1 MSIAIRVDCSSIIGS
16 GHLMRCIRLSRFF
29 KRNEKNIFFIV
40 SKSDYSS
47 EIKKLITNE
56 NFKLILIN
64 NQNEKFSYIND
75 AESTIEILKKK
86 KNSDINS

>member
-16 GHLMRCIRLSRFF
+16 VIYALHKIKQVF
-29 KRNEKNIFFIV
+29 KRNEKNFFIV

-86 KNSDINS
+86 NSDINS